1 MLLFPQKYVSEL
13 TEFKHSVPRNQVPE
27 SFFPPSNMAATAHG
41 RFGWLG
47 PWRSLLLHLKAA
59 MGPKN

>member
-27 SFFPPSNMAATAHG
+27 SFFPPSNMAATSFVDPPTAA
-41 RFGWLG
+41 LG
-47 PWRSLLLHLKAA
+47 GLGLGVPCCCI
-59 MGPKN
+59 